1 MPVPNTAVADVFAR
15 IADLLEIQGAN
26 PFRVRAYRTAAR
38 TVAENPQSLAALLEG
53 GKELPKLPG
62 IGKDLAGKIQEIVET
77 GTCATLTELEGEMPP
92 GLPEMLTLASLGPKK
107 AAALYRELGVRT
119 LQELAAAAE
128 AKKIRALKGFGSK
141 SEEKLLAEVRRHVGV
156 ERRFKLPVAEQV
168 VDSLV
173 ACLKETPGIGEVV
186 AAGSYRRRLETVGDV
201 DILVTCAKSEKVMER
216 FTGYDQV
223 REVIARGE
231 TKSTVRLR
239 SGLQVDLRVVPEA
252 SYGAA
257 LHYFTGSKPH
267 NIAVRQIGVKKG
279 LKINEYGVFRG
290 EERLGGRT
298 EEEVFVQVGLPYI
311 VPELRENRGEI
322 EAAQKGRLPKLI
334 EGSDICGD
342 LHAHTRETDGRATL
356 EEMVE
361 AARVRGYQYLAIT
374 EHSRNLAMVR
384 GLDPQRLRRQTEAID
399 RLNERLDGFRILKS
413 IEVDILED
421 GSLDLPDDVLGELD
435 LTVCAIHS
443 RFNLP
448 GDKQT
453 ERILRAMDNRCF
465 TILAHPSGRLIG
477 QREPYDIDLEKIM
490 RGALERGCFLEL
502 NAQPDRL
509 DLNDVHCRMAKEMGL
524 KVALAT
530 DAHTPAEFSF
540 IRFGI
545 GQARRGWLEKDD
557 VLNTRPIAELLKL
570 VRR

>member
-1 MPVPNTAVADVFAR
+1 MPVHNADIAGIFDR

-26 PFRVRAYRTAAR
+26 PFRIRAYRTASR
-38 TVAENPQSLAALLEG
+38 TVAEHPQKLAELLLHGE
-53 GKELPKLPG
+53 ELPKIPG

-77 GTCATLTELEGEMPP
+77 GSCVALTELEREVPP
-92 GLPEMLTLASLGPKK
+92 ELPEMLTLPSLGPKK
-107 AAALYRELGVRT
+107 AAALFRELGVRN
-119 LQELAAAAE
+119 LRELAAAAE
-128 AKKIRALKGFGSK
+128 AKKIRALKGFGPK
-141 SEEKLLAEVRRHVGV
+141 SEERLLAETRRHVGG

-168 VDSLV
+168 VESLV
-173 ACLKETPGIGEVV
+173 ALLRQTPGIGEVV
-186 AAGSYRRRLETVGDV
+186 VAGSYRRRMQTVGDL
-201 DILVTCAKSEKVMER
+201 DILVTCEKSDQVMER
-216 FTGYDQV
+216 FISYDQV
-223 REVIARGE
+223 REVIAKGE

-239 SGLQVDLRVVPEA
+239 SGLQVDLRVVPAE

-257 LHYFTGSKPH
+257 LHYFTGSKSH
-267 NIAVRQIGVKKG
+267 NIAVRLLGVKKG

-290 EERLGGRT
+290 EERVAGRT
-298 EEEVFVQVGLPYI
+298 EEEVFAQVGLPYL

-322 EAAQKGRLPKLI
+322 EAAQQGRLPKLI
-334 EGSDICGD
+334 EAQDLRGD

-356 EEMVE
+356 EQMVE
-361 AARVRGYQYLAIT
+361 AARARGYEYLAIT
-374 EHSRNLAMVR
+374 EHSRSLAMAR
-384 GLDPQRLRRQTEAID
+384 GLDPERLRRQMEAID
-399 RLNERLDGFRILKS
+399 RLNEKLDGFRVLKS

-453 ERILRAMDNRCF
+453 ERIIRAMDRRPFN
-465 TILAHPSGRLIG
+465 ILAHPSGRLLG
-477 QREPYDIDLEKIM
+477 QRDPYDIDMEKVM
-490 RGALERGCFLEL
+490 QAALERGCFLEL

-509 DLNDVHCRMAKEMGL
+509 DLNDANCKMAKDMGL
-524 KVALAT
+524 KVAVAT
-530 DAHTPAEFSF
+530 DAHTPAEFAF

-557 VLNTRPIAELLKL
+557 VLNTRPVAELLKL
-570 VRR
+570 LKR